1 MILKIKNI
9 TLSFTKGKDSFK
21 ILNGLNLDV
30 PKGKITAL
38 IGGNGAGKT
47 TLFNIISGFQKDFSG
62 EIIYSTCHCGLEPQS
77 PLWLEKQSADK
88 IARFGI
94 GRLFQSK
101 GLLPHLILLDNMKLC
116 SNDSSGEFP
125 FIYLFRNKKLLA
137 IENEKEM
144 RAREILTQL
153 FGENNKYLGMLSTMG
168 SDFSY
173 GEQRLLSLAR
183 LFMGS
188 YDLLLLDE
196 PTAGVNPVYI
206 ENIKDIIRKMVA
218 AGKTVL
224 LIEHNMLFV
233 KDLANIVAYM
243 DNGQVRFAGTPDEI
257 INNQEVKNS
266 YLGIE

>member
-1 MILKIKNI
+1 MTLKLKDI
-9 TLSFTKGKDSFK
+9 TLSFTKDKDSFK
-21 ILNGLNLDV
+21 ILNGFSLDV

-47 TLFNIISGFQKDFSG
+47 TLFNIISGFQKDFEG
-62 EIIYSTCHCGLEPQS
+62 KIYYDCVNLINLRSLQ
-77 PLWLEKQSADK
+77 ADK
-88 IARFGI
+88 IAQLGI

-101 GLLPHLILLDNMKLC
+101 GLLPHLTLLDNMKLC
-116 SNDSSGEFP
+116 SNDIVGEFP
-125 FIYLFRNKKLLA
+125 FAYLFREKKLKA
-137 IENEKEM
+137 IETLKEEQ
-144 RAREILTQL
+144 AKKILIQL
-153 FGENNKYLGMLSTMG
+153 FGKNNKYLEMLNVRG

-173 GEQRLLSLAR
+173 GEQRLLSLTG
-183 LFMGS
+183 LFMGN
-188 YDLLLLDE
+188 YNLLLLDE

-206 ENIKDIIRKMVA
+206 EKIKEIIRQMVA

-233 KDLANIVAYM
+233 RDLAHIVAYI
-243 DNGQVRFAGTPDEI
+243 DEGQVKYVGTPDKI

>member
-1 MILKIKNI
+1 MLLKIKNI
-9 TLSFTKGKDSFK
+9 TLSFAKGKDSFK

-62 EIIYSTCHCGLEPQS
+62 EISYCHCGLDPQP
-77 PLWLEKQSADK
+77 PLRLENLRADK
-88 IARFGI
+88 ISRLGI

-101 GLLPHLILLDNMKLC
+101 GLLPHLTLLDNMKLC
-116 SNDSSGEFP
+116 SNDTSGEFP
-125 FIYLFRNKKLLA
+125 FAYLFRNKKLLA

-144 RAREILTQL
+144 KAKNILTQL
-153 FGENNKYLGMLSTMG
+153 FGENNKYLGMLNAMG
-168 SDFSY
+168 CDFSY
-173 GEQRLLSLAR
+173 GEQRLLSLAG
-183 LFMGS
+183 LFMGN

-233 KDLANIVAYM
+233 KDLADIVAYM
-243 DNGQVRFAGTPDEI
+243 DDGQIKFTGTPNEI